1 MGMASV
7 VDERPADEK
16 AGQLPLLACVGWGAG
31 TLAVAALFNSVNV
44 LLLRYLV
51 DYVGI
56 GAALAGSLI
65 AFSKIYDAMIDP
77 MVGAA
82 SDRSRSRHGRRRPFV
97 LVGGLMLAVAG
108 LLLFNV
114 PTSISPTLVLAYVI
128 FGLLFY
134 STAYAVFSVPYMA
147 MPAEM
152 TSDYHE
158 RSRLISFRVYAVGAA
173 SLVATFVGPTLIA
186 RGGGGQSGH
195 TLMSMFVAALALA
208 GCIFCFRATRDAPFH
223 YGTEHERIG
232 FVQKLRLLFDN
243 KPFMLLLIIKLLQL
257 MALAVTQAAMPF
269 LFKQVLHFS
278 DSKLGLYFLVFYV
291 SMMLSQQ
298 IWVRI
303 GRNWGK
309 RKIYMIA
316 TACYAA
322 TYMSWFFLQPGEA
335 FAITLLRAVGLGATG
350 GAVLLF
356 GQSLLPDTMEWDY
369 RRTGMRR
376 EGMLSAVYTII
387 EKLAY
392 ALGAALTGILLG
404 ASGYVKAT
412 GSAAV
417 TQPDAAIDAIYFLA
431 SVGPMI
437 LLALSCIALAYYDLS
452 EEKLSAQPMTPG

>member
-1 MGMASV
+1 
-7 VDERPADEK
+7 
-16 AGQLPLLACVGWGAG
+16 
-31 TLAVAALFNSVNV
+31 VAALFNSVNV

-56 GAALAGSLI
+56 GAAVAGSLI

-77 MVGAA
+77 IVGAA

-97 LVGGLMLAVAG
+97 LAGGVMLAIAA

-114 PTSISPTLVLAYVI
+114 PVSLSPSIVLGYVV

-195 TLMSMFVAALALA
+195 TLMSIFVAALAVI
-208 GCIFCFRATRDAPFH
+208 GSVYCYRATRSAAFH
-223 YGTEHERIG
+223 YDAEHHRIG
-232 FVQKLRLLFDN
+232 FFEKLRLLFDN
-243 KPFMLLLIIKLLQL
+243 KPFMLLLVIKLLQL

-278 DSKLGLYFLVFYV
+278 DAMLGLYFLVFYV

-298 IWVRI
+298 VWVRV

-309 RKIYMIA
+309 RRVYMVA
-316 TACYAA
+316 TAFYAA
-322 TYMSWFFLQPGEA
+322 AYLSWFFLQPGEPIGFT
-335 FAITLLRAVGLGATG
+335 FARAVGLGITG

-369 RRTGMRR
+369 RRTGLRR

-412 GSAAV
+412 GGTAV
-417 TQPDAAIDAIYFLA
+417 TQPESAISAIYFLA
-431 SVGPMI
+431 SFAPLI
-437 LLALSCIALAYYDLS
+437 LLALSCIALFYYDLS
-452 EEKLSAQPMTPG
+452 EEKLAGRE